1 MKHFISLV
9 VVLLL
14 VCATCRG
21 LERKEIA
28 VSNLSMVVK
37 TTTEQTHWMYGAG
50 DFVTNKDDRLD
61 CDASTMDEGRTFT
74 ISNGALYIDKGT
86 DDEEKFKIVSCTY
99 TKGNVFKDAGLSE
112 THRFVVKPIDGG
124 KVSPYSTF
132 ITIEKVTNAGKTK
145 TIVTVPV
152 VDVDGRLYSV
162 TVYTK

>member
-1 MKHFISLV
+1 MKHFISLLV
-9 VVLLL
+9 VLL